1 MKQDSRWK
9 YQQTPMQPKEVLDC
23 KTHEMLK
30 ARMRADLRVYREA
43 VDALVEHTGRGFEKA
58 HKLAEIAR
66 IAYEAARNRFNDHVS
81 SHRCE
86 VRYIRYRAVQRPANA
101 RSTTS

>member
-1 MKQDSRWK
+1 MLEA
-9 YQQTPMQPKEVLDC
+9 PDC

-30 ARMRADLRVYREA
+30 SRMRADLRLYRDA
-43 VDALVEHTGRGFEKA
+43 VSVLEESSGDVFEKA

-66 IAYEAARNRFNDHVS
+66 IAYEAARDRFNAHVS

-86 VRYIRYRAVQRPANA
+86 VRYLQYRSGQR
-101 RSTTS
+101 S